1 MHRFAR
7 FPALVSRYVIAAGCL
22 FFSASLLPAQ
32 TAVDGAVEGTVA
44 DTTGAVI
51 PAVKVVAHNVGTNAD
66 ETVASDGSGYYRITR
81 LAPGEYTIS
90 MTVAGFSPYLAQHVV
105 VEVGRITDVDA
116 KLVAGGTAQ
125 DVTVSSDASVIN
137 TDSAD
142 FTTNFNQTSL
152 ASLPINGRHWTSFA
166 LLSPG
171 VTLGNSAFGL
181 VSFRGSSNLQNNFL
195 VDGSDDNQAF
205 QSVERGYTRVG
216 YSTTQEAI
224 QEFQVNT
231 SNYSSQY
238 GRAVGGG
245 VNAVT
250 RSGSNNLH
258 GDAFWYYRDNDFGA
272 TNPFSTLGVLSPTTG
287 LPVTEYIK
295 PKDKRHQY
303 GGSLSGPIIHDKLF
317 FLYAFDQQKRNFPIV
332 AVPTPQFLLAGNAAY
347 NNCTNAATKA
357 PESAVQCALD
367 RGVTQGEI
375 NDALG
380 YINGQ
385 SGVAPRQG
393 DQILNFAKLDYK
405 LNDKTNISGIYDRM
419 RWDSNNG
426 TQTNPIVRRGLTSLG
441 NDFVKV
447 DSYIGKIN
455 TFVTP
460 TINNELRVEYAKDFE
475 DETGDTPLPNEPTTT
490 AGGLPPGVII
500 STNSGFS
507 MGTPYYVPRAHYP
520 DESEA
525 EVGDTVVL
533 VKGNHTLTAGF
544 DYRWVQDDVL
554 AVNYLHGL
562 FTYARLADW
571 FTDYARTEGSTA
583 GCDANKDNGKGTLS
597 CYSNLQQAFGRP
609 EFVYHTQ
616 EYAGYGQDDW
626 KLRPYLTLN
635 IGVRYDYEQMPN
647 PKIPNPAQPLTGQ
660 LPSDKNNFAPRLG
673 FAWDVFHTGKSVLHG
688 GYGLYYG
695 RILNGT
701 IYSALATTGSPQAQF
716 QLNTSA
722 TSASAVVYPNIVSA
736 ATAPTVSNIVVF
748 APHFQAP
755 VGQQVDLSV
764 QQDLGWNTVFGI
776 AYLGTMGRE
785 LPNFIDENIAPSTA
799 TKTYTFSGGPFAGQ
813 AWTVPLYNARLAT
826 TSANALTYVVSNVNT
841 SYNALSVV
849 VDHRLTK
856 GLQFQASYTWSKS
869 LDYDMNQTSGNDTND
884 PVDPFSVKGDYGL
897 SVNDIPQRFVGNLVW
912 KPKVDL
918 ANRYLSLL
926 VNGWSLDPVY
936 TEQSGVPYNYGL
948 SGGTALAGGS
958 STFNGSGGGNYI
970 NFWAYRNLAGNASLP
985 GIRRDSGR
993 QTRIEDVDLRLSRG
1007 FALTEKYHLTL
1018 LGEAFNLLN
1027 RENFTAFNTTAYTIS
1042 GTTATYQA
1050 SFGTPSAAGNTIYRE
1065 RQLQFSARFEF

>member
-1 MHRFAR
+1 MPWAVA
-7 FPALVSRYVIAAGCL
+7 ALVLSVC
-22 FFSASLLPAQ
+22 SARGAAQ
-32 TAVDGAVEGTVA
+32 TAVDGAVEGTVQDA
-44 DTTGAVI
+44 SGAVV
-51 PAVKVVAHNVGTNAD
+51 PAVKVVAHNVGTDAD
-66 ETVASDGSGYYRITR
+66 QTVATDGSGYYRITR
-81 LAPGEYTIS
+81 LQPGEYTVT
-90 MTVAGFSPYLAQHVV
+90 MTATGFSSYTAQHVV
-105 VEVGRITDVDA
+105 VEVGRITDVEA
-116 KLVAGGTAQ
+116 KLTAGGASQ
-125 DVTVSSDASVIN
+125 DVTVSADDSTIN
-137 TDSAD
+137 TSTAE
-142 FTTNFNQTSL
+142 FTTNFNQTDL
-152 ASLPINGRHWTSFA
+152 DSLPINGRHWTSFA

-181 VSFRGSSNLQNNFL
+181 VAFRGSSNLQNNFL

-224 QEFQVNT
+224 QEFQVLT
-231 SNYSSQY
+231 SNYSAQY

-250 RSGSNNLH
+250 RSGTNTFH

-272 TNPFSTLGVLSPTTG
+272 TNPFSTLSVLSPTTG

-303 GGSLSGPIIHDKLF
+303 GGSLAGPLIHDKLF

-332 AVPTPQFLLAGNAAY
+332 AVPTPQFLEATNAAY
-347 NNCTNAATKA
+347 NNCTILGTKTS
-357 PESAVQCALD
+357 ESANQCALD
-367 RGVTQGEI
+367 RGVTQAQI
-375 NDALG
+375 NSALA

-405 LNDKTNISGIYDRM
+405 LNDKTNASAIYDRM

-426 TQTNPIVRRGLTSLG
+426 VQTNPIIRRGLTSIG

-475 DETGDTPLPNEPTTT
+475 DETGNTPLPNEPTTT
-490 AGGLPPGVII
+490 SGGLPPGVII

-520 DESEA
+520 NESES

-533 VKGNHTLTAGF
+533 VKGNHTVTAGF
-544 DYRWVQDDVL
+544 NYRWVQDDIL

-571 FTDYARTEGSTA
+571 FTDYARTIGGTA
-583 GCDANKDNGKGTLS
+583 GCDANKDNGTGALP

-616 EYAGYGQDDW
+616 EYAGYAQDDW
-626 KLRPYLTLN
+626 KISKTLTLN
-635 IGVRYDYEQMPN
+635 LGLRYDYEQLPGV
-647 PKIPNPAQPLTGQ
+647 KIPNPAQPQTAV
-660 LPSDKNNFAPRLG
+660 LPADKNNIAPRVG
-673 FAWDVFHTGKSVLHG
+673 FAWDVFHTGKTVMHG

-701 IYSALATTGSPQAQF
+701 VYSALSTTGSPQAQF

-722 TSASAVVYPNIVSA
+722 SSAAAVVYPNIVSS
-736 ATAPTVSNIVVF
+736 ATAPTVSNIVAF
-748 APHFQAP
+748 APNFQAP
-755 VGQQVDLSV
+755 YGEQMDLSV
-764 QQDLGWNTVFGI
+764 QQDLGWNTVLGI

-785 LPNFIDENIAPSTA
+785 LPNFIDQNIAPATG
-799 TKTYTFSGGPFAGQ
+799 TKTYTFSGGPLAGRT
-813 AWTVPLYNARLAT
+813 WTVPLYTARLAT

-849 VDHRLTK
+849 LDHRLTK
-856 GLQFQASYTWSKS
+856 GVQFQASYTWSKA
-869 LDYDMNQTSGNDTND
+869 LDYDMNQSSGNDTND
-884 PVDPFSVKGDYGL
+884 PADPFTVAGDYGA
-897 SVNDIPQRFVGNLVW
+897 SVNDIPQRFVMNLVL
-912 KPKVDL
+912 KPKVTA

-926 VNGWSLDPVY
+926 ANGWSLDPVF
-936 TEQSGVPYNYGL
+936 TAQSGIPYSYGL
-948 SGGTALAGGS
+948 SGGTALPGGS
-958 STFNGSGGGNYI
+958 TTFNGSGGGNYI
-970 NFWAYRNLAGNASLP
+970 DFWAYRNLPGNAGLP
-985 GIRRDSGR
+985 GIRRDSAR
-993 QTRIEDVDLRLSRG
+993 QTTIQDVDLRLSRG

-1018 LGEAFNLLN
+1018 LGEAFNLMN
-1027 RENFTAFNTTAYTIS
+1027 RQNYTAFNTTAYTLS
-1042 GTTATYQA
+1042 GTTATYQ
-1050 SFGTPSAAGNTIYRE
+1050 STFGTPSAAGNTIYRE